1 MTNLSPDDVLG
12 LIRDVDG
19 DSEGDLRRPHV
30 VSTGEHP
37 PHLIWGLG
45 KDGATVAIGLAP
57 QGLEYRIGEFWASGW
72 DDLEPTQDPWV
83 IEGMQRTADTLRR
96 SIDSALKRRAERAA
110 RESAP
115 RRPTAARVI
124 DYLRHPSPERF
135 EQLLSA
141 VTVRVDHRDDDDAVV
156 ARIARMLPTGT
167 LAVDTAHA
175 PAFTIAGPGGERT
188 VTPTGRDV
196 TLRALAAVLGPDIEL
211 RRWVD
216 DEPGDTVAVL
226 VFTASERRAIIEALS
241 QRALDARFRLI
252 GARSR
257 VFS

>member
-1 MTNLSPDDVLG
+1 M
-12 LIRDVDG
+12 
-19 DSEGDLRRPHV
+19 
-30 VSTGEHP
+30 
-37 PHLIWGLG
+37 
-45 KDGATVAIGLAP
+45 
-57 QGLEYRIGEFWASGW
+57 
-72 DDLEPTQDPWV
+72 

-135 EQLLSA
+135 EQLLSV
-141 VTVRVDHRDDDDAVV
+141 VTVRVDHRDDDAVV

-175 PAFTIAGPGGERT
+175 PALTIAGPGGERT

-226 VFTASERRAIIEALS
+226 VFTASKRRAIIEALS